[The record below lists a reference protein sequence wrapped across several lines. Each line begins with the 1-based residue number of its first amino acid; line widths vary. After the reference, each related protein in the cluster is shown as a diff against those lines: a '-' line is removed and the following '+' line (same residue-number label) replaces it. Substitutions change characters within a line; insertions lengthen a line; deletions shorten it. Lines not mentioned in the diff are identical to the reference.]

1 MELRHSRWVRPLR
14 ARPRLVIMTLVVIMV
29 YVFLPVTV
37 AEHAVTRALIAW
49 NTGTVLYLMMAG
61 VMMARSAEAAMKRRA
76 SLQDDGQLVIL
87 GLVVLASVASL
98 AAIAFELAVVRDAHG
113 LLKTLHVLLAGTTVL
128 SSWAFIQTMFCL
140 HYAHDFYAPRGQGHA
155 GGLLFPDTERPSY
168 GDFFYFAVV
177 IGTSGQTAD
186 VSFSSR
192 PMRRVGTVHCILAYL
207 YNTMVLALLINIAAG
222 LL

>member
-1 MELRHSRWVRPLR
+1 MALRHSPWIRPLR
-14 ARPRLVIMTLVVIMV
+14 ARPRLVIMVLVVTTLF
-29 YVFLPVTV
+29 FLLPASV
-37 AEHAVTRALIAW
+37 AEHTVTRALVAW
-49 NTGTVLYLMMAG
+49 NAGTVLYLLMAG
-61 VMMARSAEAAMKRRA
+61 LMMARSSEAAMHRRA

-87 GLVVLASVASL
+87 GLVVLASIASL

-155 GGLLFPDTERPSY
+155 GGLLFPETASPSY

-192 PMRRVGTVHCILAYL
+192 EMRRVGTVHCILAYL